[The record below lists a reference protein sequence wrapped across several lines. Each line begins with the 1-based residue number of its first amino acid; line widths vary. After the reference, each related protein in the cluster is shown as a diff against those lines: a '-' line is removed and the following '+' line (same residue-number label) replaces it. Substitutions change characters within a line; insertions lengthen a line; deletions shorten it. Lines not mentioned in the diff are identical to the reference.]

1 MESPASMHQ
10 GITIAGKAPP
20 EPDELDR
27 AIARGF
33 DAIELYL
40 ERSHLEDV
48 DATIGLLEAVAVEVV
63 SVHTPHVPIDE
74 PEWLHRS
81 DRLADAL
88 GAYLV
93 VHSNRIVHT
102 FTPELEA
109 LDFRSE
115 HGYEHNPGISER
127 HIRSTVLDRDHEL
140 VLDTAHLYMAERDY
154 RSVTEGLLREFGDQL
169 RVVHLCDSRLRND
182 GLGFGDGSM
191 DMRTL
196 SELLGQYF
204 EGTLVLEVMPDRQRE
219 ARERLRS
226 YWSAA
231 E

>member
-1 MESPASMHQ
+1 
-10 GITIAGKAPP
+10 
-20 EPDELDR
+20 
-27 AIARGF
+27 
-33 DAIELYL
+33 
-40 ERSHLEDV
+40 
-48 DATIGLLEAVAVEVV
+48 
-63 SVHTPHVPIDE
+63 
-74 PEWLHRS
+74 
-81 DRLADAL
+81 
-88 GAYLV
+88 
-93 VHSNRIVHT
+93 
-102 FTPELEA
+102 
-109 LDFRSE
+109 
-115 HGYEHNPGISER
+115 
-127 HIRSTVLDRDHEL
+127 
-140 VLDTAHLYMAERDY
+140 MAERDY

-169 RVVHLCDSRLRND
+169 RVVHLCDSSLRND